1 MSQLPKIR
9 SNLEI
14 TVLSAAAVVLTA
26 VLLNVAVMFVTFST
40 GQWQAAGL
48 ALGILNFIGILF
60 YLVIFMA
67 VSDALKADRKEI
79 IAMHREAASARER
92 EERRIQRELDLEQ
105 ARIQLAMQDL
115 KTKKE

>member
-26 VLLNVAVMFVTFST
+26 ALLNLTIMFVTSLSE
-40 GQWQAAGL
+40 QWQAIGPVL
-48 ALGILNFIGILF
+48 LVLNIVGILL
-60 YLVIFMA
+60 YLGVFWS
-67 VSDALKADRKEI
+67 VETALEADRREI
-79 IAMHREAASARER
+79 IAMHREAASARDR
-92 EERRIQRELDLEQ
+92 EERRILRELDLEQ
-105 ARIQLAMQDL
+105 ARIQLAMQEL